1 MASIVRRKITGAGT
15 PADLLQG
22 ELFVNEAEGV
32 LYYGSGTKSG
42 IWATAPIALTGGAA
56 AASTLTGSTL
66 ASNVVN
72 SSLTSVGTLASPN
85 LGTPSSLIGTNISG
99 TGGSFT
105 AGAATQLSTARTISL
120 AGEASGNTNFDGSGN
135 VTITTLIPL
144 LDGGNY

>member
-15 PADLLQG
+15 PTDLLQG

-32 LYYGSGTKSG
+32 LYYGSGTQSG
-42 IWATAPIALTGGAA
+42 IWATAPLALTGGAA

-72 SSLTSVGTLASPN
+72 SSLTSVGTLAN
-85 LGTPSSLIGTNISG
+85 LTVTNTIVGSISG
-99 TGGSFT
+99 NAAT
-105 AGAATQLSTARTISL
+105 ATQLSTARTISL